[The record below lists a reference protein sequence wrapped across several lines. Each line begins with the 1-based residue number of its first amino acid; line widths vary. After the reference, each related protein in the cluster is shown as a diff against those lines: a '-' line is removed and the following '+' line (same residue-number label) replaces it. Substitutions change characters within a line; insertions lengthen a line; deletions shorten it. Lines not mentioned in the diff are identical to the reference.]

1 MGPCRDLRHSQH
13 DGCGGNHDTNFAAV
27 GRPRRGAVGGGGDQT
42 RTAPLGLQQSQGLGI
57 LTPGDV
63 QLGDLPIPDYPNLMV
78 LNDVSVMT
86 VISSCLQDGLD
97 LLP

>member
-1 MGPCRDLRHSQH
+1 MPDHCEFVLGMGPCRDLRHSQH

-63 QLGDLPIPDYPNLMV
+63 QLGDLPTPDYPKRKPKTTAGV
-78 LNDVSVMT
+78 LTLN
-86 VISSCLQDGLD
+86 I
-97 LLP
+97 